1 MIFWTVVF
9 FAINFYG
16 MIKGSIFYSAYRNLE
31 LISIREAQGED
42 KQKINLE
49 FAKKGCFPI
58 FILFMLAAIEII
70 YLINAIGY
78 DIYKYP
84 SILIILYLI
93 ISFITGK
100 KKKSY
105 KSMSDNE
112 LLEAKENLQK
122 ENKQTLKSFLKNF
135 VWVVYFGYM
144 FYCLVF

>member
-1 MIFWTVVF
+1 MIFWTIVF

-16 MIKGSIFYSAYRNLE
+16 MIKGSIFYSTYQKLE

-42 KQKINLE
+42 KDKISLE
-49 FAKKGCFPI
+49 FAKKGCLPI
-58 FILFMLAAIEII
+58 LILFMLAVIEII

-112 LLEAKENLQK
+112 LFEAKENMQK
-122 ENKQTLKSFLKNF
+122 EHKQTPKSFLKNF

>member
-1 MIFWTVVF
+1 
-9 FAINFYG
+9 
-16 MIKGSIFYSAYRNLE
+16 
-31 LISIREAQGED
+31 
-42 KQKINLE
+42 
-49 FAKKGCFPI
+49 
-58 FILFMLAAIEII
+58 MLAVIEII

-112 LLEAKENLQK
+112 LLKAKENLQK